1 MTSGQTAIDVD
12 VLDQDE
18 CPTGQSVPVQICY
31 LKDVDRSY
39 GEDADG
45 LRTTTL
51 VSYEILDH
59 YIDPVHLAGLNSW
72 QVERLIKD
80 ADAILQEKGA
90 A

>member
-1 MTSGQTAIDVD
+1 MTSGHTTIFVD

-18 CPTGQSVPVQICY
+18 CPTGQSVPVEMCY

-45 LRTTTL
+45 LRATTL
-51 VSYEILDH
+51 IIYEVLDH
-59 YIDPVHLAGLNSW
+59 YIEPQHLAGLTSW

-80 ADAILQEKGA
+80 ADAALERMA
-90 A
+90 L

>member
-1 MTSGQTAIDVD
+1 MTSGHTTIFVD

-18 CPTGQSVPVQICY
+18 CPTGQMVPVELCY

-45 LRTTTL
+45 LRATTL

-59 YIDPVHLAGLNSW
+59 YIDPAHLAGLNSG
-72 QVERLIKD
+72 QVERIIKD
-80 ADAILQEKGA
+80 CDAIFLSQR
-90 A
+90 

>member
-1 MTSGQTAIDVD
+1 MTTGHATISVD

-18 CPTGQSVPVQICY
+18 CQTGRAVPVEVCY

-45 LRTTTL
+45 LRATTL

-59 YIDPVHLAGLNSW
+59 YIDPAHLANLNSW
-72 QVERLIKD
+72 QVERIIKD
-80 ADAILQEKGA
+80 CDAIFLSQQH
-90 A
+90 